1 MPGPADE
8 PDRRHPPGS
17 DRAGLR
23 GPLERRGFQDGH
35 PSLGGQGQARAGRGQ
50 SEQRLRALHRAQ
62 GEVTEMTAEVVILGG
77 GVGGTIVANL
87 VAKKSSGRANVTV
100 VDTTGI
106 HVYQPGFL
114 YVAVGKEQ
122 PSALRRAETSLLRDD
137 VSLVVDRALR
147 VDTVARRVQLESGR
161 TLPYDQ
167 LLLATGSRTVMDEV
181 QGAKDAHDFYT
192 MDGATRLFDAL
203 NAFEG
208 GSIVIGVAG
217 IPYKCPPA
225 PVEFVFLLDD
235 YLRARGIRDKTEIK
249 LLSPLNRAFT
259 IEATSKLVQPILAE
273 RGIELTGFFNVESV
287 DPVAKTVTSLEGETM
302 GYDLL
307 ILVPPHRGQEVIES
321 SRLGD
326 ERGWVPV
333 DKNTL
338 KHTEFADIWAV
349 GDTTNIPISKS
360 GSVAHYEATVAA
372 AEIAAEVKG
381 EPAPVHVYDGKV
393 MCFLE
398 AGQGKATTIR
408 FDYDHPPVSPSPA
421 RRWHWAKALFNK
433 TYWHTV
439 PQGRLP

>member
-1 MPGPADE
+1 MA
-8 PDRRHPPGS
+8 
-17 DRAGLR
+17 
-23 GPLERRGFQDGH
+23 
-35 PSLGGQGQARAGRGQ
+35 
-50 SEQRLRALHRAQ
+50 
-62 GEVTEMTAEVVILGG
+62 AEVVILGG

-87 VAKKSSGRANVTV
+87 VAKQSAGRAHVTV
-100 VDTTGI
+100 VDATGI

-114 YVAVGKEQ
+114 YIAVGQEK
-122 PSALRRAETSLLRDD
+122 PSALQRPERQLLRHD
-137 VSLVVDRALR
+137 VSLVVDRATR
-147 VDTVARRVQLESGR
+147 VDPVGRQVQLESGA

-167 LLLATGSRTVMDEV
+167 LLLATGSRTVMSEV
-181 QGAKDAHDFYT
+181 PGGVAAHDFYT
-192 MDGATRLFDAL
+192 MAGAGRLFKAL
-203 NAFEG
+203 EAFQEG
-208 GSIVIGVAG
+208 TIVIGVAG

-235 YLRARGIRDKTEIK
+235 YLRGRGIRDEVQIK

-287 DPVAKTVTSLEGETM
+287 DPVGQTVTSLEGETVS
-302 GYDLL
+302 YDLL
-307 ILVPPHRGQEVIES
+307 VLVPPHRGQKVIEDS
-321 SRLGD
+321 GLGD

-338 KHTEFADIWAV
+338 KHTKFERIWAI
-349 GDTTNIPISKS
+349 GDTTSIPISKS
-360 GSVAHYEATVAA
+360 GSVAHYEASVAA
-372 AEIAAEVKG
+372 AEISAAVNG
-381 EPAPVHVYDGKV
+381 EAPPAHVYDGKV

-398 AGQGKATTIR
+398 TGQGQATTIR